1 LASQRDTLILDLDG
15 TLVDTAADLARA
27 LNGTIA
33 EFGRGP
39 LPVADVRAMI
49 GGGIAHLVQ
58 QGLEATG
65 GPLADDSLE
74 RAVAGARQRYGD
86 HVADLSRPYP
96 EVAETLE
103 ALAAKGV
110 RMGVCTN
117 KPEEASR
124 RLLDALGL
132 ARWLPVVVGG
142 DTLEVHK
149 PDPAMARAV
158 LDALGAA
165 ADEAL
170 AVGDSATDVALAR
183 AAGLPIVLVDY
194 GYTLESARSLGADA
208 VISRFGEIAGHLAA
222 VS

>member
-1 LASQRDTLILDLDG
+1 MSQRDALVLDLDG
-15 TLVDTAADLARA
+15 TLVDTAADLAWA
-27 LNGTIA
+27 LNDTIA
-33 EFGRGP
+33 EFGRAP
-39 LPVADVRAMI
+39 LAVAEVRGMI
-49 GGGIAHLVQ
+49 GGGIASLVR

-65 GPLADDSLE
+65 GPLTGDSFG

-117 KPEEASR
+117 KPEDASR

-142 DTLEVHK
+142 DTLDVRK

-165 ADEAL
+165 VDEAL

-183 AAGLPIVLVDY
+183 AAGLPVVLVDY
-194 GYTLESARSLGADA
+194 GYTAKPAHSLGADA
-208 VISRFGEIAGHLAA
+208 VISRFGEVAGRLAA
-222 VS
+222 LS